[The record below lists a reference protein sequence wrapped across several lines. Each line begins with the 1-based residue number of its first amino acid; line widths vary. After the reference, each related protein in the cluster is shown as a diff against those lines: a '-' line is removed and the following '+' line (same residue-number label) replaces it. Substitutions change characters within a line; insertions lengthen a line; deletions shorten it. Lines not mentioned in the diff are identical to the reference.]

1 MTSRVLRFSAFF
13 SILAACGGSTVFV
26 EGNPEGGAP
35 PPSEGGP
42 SEAGTTPGDAAS
54 DRRVSADASSSDA
67 MACVDADLPN
77 LSAPDAALG
86 DAGSIGKCTACIKA
100 NCAAE
105 LGACQDDC
113 DCREAVVGFL
123 DCLAAKKSVSTCGGA
138 LVTAGAAAQ
147 SLGLCTLNAGCSVA
161 CGN

>member
-1 MTSRVLRFSAFF
+1 MSSRVLRFSLFC

-26 EGNPEGGAP
+26 EGTPDGGTLPAADGAP
-35 PPSEGGP
+35 NET
-42 SEAGTTPGDAAS
+42 GTKTQDAPADRRPTPEAAS
-54 DRRVSADASSSDA
+54 DAA

-100 NCAAE
+100 NCATE
-105 LGACQDDC
+105 LQECQDDC
-113 DCREAVVGFL
+113 DCREAAVGFL
-123 DCLAAKKSVSTCGGA
+123 DCLAAKKTVTTCGGG
-138 LVTAGAAAQ
+138 LVTAGATAQ